1 MVSRGVTLRSYGC
14 CCCCSSVAV
23 DDDQEHHVGEGLVV
37 VFPAVAH
44 RSNTEARDSAA

>member
-1 MVSRGVTLRSYGC
+1 MVSRGVTLHGYGC

-23 DDDQEHHVGEGLVV
+23 DDDQEHHVGEGLGV

-44 RSNTEARDSAA
+44 RSNTGARDSAA